1 MLNNNGKGG
10 FLIGIALLWLQ
21 VCLWF
26 LSIV

>member
-1 MLNNNGKGG
+1 MVKGD
-10 FLIGIALLWLQ
+10 FLIEVALLWLQ